1 MSSLWTPGGEH
12 PIDRPGP
19 GDRPPRGARP
29 GQPRPGVSPG
39 GAGGPL
45 PAEIEE
51 QLAAMSPEDRE
62 RAKQMAAQM
71 QEVREQ
77 LASVPASTVITN
89 HVMGL
94 FELAAVHLSSDPPA
108 VDEARLAI
116 DAMGA
121 VIDGLQGRL
130 GENEGVMRDSLGQ
143 IRMAYVQ
150 VKTATQEPFPSEP
163 PPQ

>member
-1 MSSLWTPGGEH
+1 
-12 PIDRPGP
+12 
-19 GDRPPRGARP
+19 
-29 GQPRPGVSPG
+29 
-39 GAGGPL
+39 
-45 PAEIEE
+45 
-51 QLAAMSPEDRE
+51 MSPEDRE
-62 RAKQMAAQM
+62 RAQQMAAQM
-71 QEVREQ
+71 QAVREQ